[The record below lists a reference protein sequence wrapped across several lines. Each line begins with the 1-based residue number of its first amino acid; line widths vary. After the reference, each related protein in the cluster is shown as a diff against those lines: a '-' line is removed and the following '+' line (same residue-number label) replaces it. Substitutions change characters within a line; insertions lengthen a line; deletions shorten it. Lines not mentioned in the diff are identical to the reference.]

1 MHTFINIQQWAESI
15 PRTHMQ
21 CTASDPACRAAHRA
35 RYCIYTQCTQ
45 RCTRI
50 LRHYDSF
57 KGLSLMLKGISG
69 KNVYRCS
76 VGTTKILEYSIIKK
90 LITVPIYAVVKNQTF
105 LCICGIENLELCYPI
120 SSRNRHHMQ
129 NCFARIMENVKEKR
143 GKHSHGNYPVRKVI
157 QISAIEHEMQSK
169 T

>member
-90 LITVPIYAVVKNQTF
+90 FITVPIYAVVKNQTF

-120 SSRNRHHMQ
+120 SSRNRKPHAKLFCRDNGECQ
-129 NCFARIMENVKEKR
+129 
-143 GKHSHGNYPVRKVI
+143 RK
-157 QISAIEHEMQSK
+157 K
-169 T
+169 G